1 MSDFLAELLDEA
13 RVQAAQ
19 AGHKTVRTE
28 YLLLA
33 LLRLAPQPDYPDAD
47 QFAARLQAL
56 PCPVCAAP
64 VTLHLSTAAARALDQ
79 AARMAA
85 PDPVQP
91 QHLLSA
97 LQAASPLCR
106 RLLAQ
111 HA

>member
-1 MSDFLAELLDEA
+1 MSNFLSDLLDEA
-13 RVQAAQ
+13 RAHAAQ

-28 YLLLA
+28 HLLLA

-64 VTLHLSTAAARALDQ
+64 ATLELSAAAARALDQ

-85 PDPVQP
+85 PAPVQP
-91 QHLLSA
+91 QHLLPA
-97 LQAASPLCR
+97 LLAASPLCR

-111 HA
+111 PA